1 MTVLYK
7 MISNQKEVKLK
18 QEAMRSESPS
28 TQESECIRRA
38 LSRTREGGKEDP
50 ADSRK
55 NDRRQKGQAE
65 LTADGRGTMSPQ
77 AKLVAEREQWK
88 AEKTASARRGWPS

>member
-7 MISNQKEVKLK
+7 MITHQKEVKLK

-38 LSRTREGGKEDP
+38 PSRTNAGGKEGP

-55 NDRRQKGQAE
+55 NDRRQKGQVE
-65 LTADGRGTMSPQ
+65 LTADGRGTMTPQ
-77 AKLVAEREQWK
+77 AKLVA
-88 AEKTASARRGWPS
+88 